1 MKTACKNIKSTEVFR
16 KNYNLQFVL
25 DQRMVK
31 LYLSFICIKKKKDK
45 CYRRKK
51 VIFHPH
57 SLVHFCKSF
66 QCFYHYII
74 IILKGMLYQILDG
87 K

>member
-31 LYLSFICIKKKKDK
+31 LYLSFICIEKKKISVIEG
-45 CYRRKK
+45 KK
-51 VIFHPH
+51 
-57 SLVHFCKSF
+57 
-66 QCFYHYII
+66 
-74 IILKGMLYQILDG
+74 
-87 K
+87 

>member
-1 MKTACKNIKSTEVFR
+1 MKSNEVFR

-25 DQRMVK
+25 DQRVVK
-31 LYLSFICIKKKKDK
+31 LYLSFICIEKKIKKDK

-57 SLVHFCKSF
+57 SLVHFCKS
-66 QCFYHYII
+66 Y
-74 IILKGMLYQILDG
+74 
-87 K
+87 